1 MTRDTQVRD
10 DDMPTNILSA
20 DTGFPQ
26 LRGDQSDAE
35 KFGEIE
41 NYLYML
47 LEQLRYALNNLG
59 VENFNETSV
68 QELSDLITEP
78 VYMQLTDAE
87 GRIQALT
94 LTAQGLSQQITGLE
108 GQVTTLTATADGLN
122 ARITTAEG
130 EITTLS
136 ATAAGLNT
144 RVTDAEGNLS
154 ELSQTVSGL
163 SLGVQNAAGYSKIQL
178 LSNGVV
184 LATSGSITLG
194 GNVVFT
200 SDLTDGV
207 TQISGSNIKTGSIS
221 AIDIDGSTITGSTFQ
236 TVMNYG
242 GTNTGAVE
250 MYYLSEAYLAGVL
263 RLDDEGEGTND
274 ARYRMFLKTYT
285 VQGVDFGLKLEG
297 AGGVSMES
305 MGSSVYIA
313 AADYIRIMLNE
324 NAGADAAIHIGNTGQ
339 AVKLYGGI
347 SMEGTNLYVAM
358 SNYVTITVSG
368 GLKTINIGGTG
379 QTVNLNGTV
388 KINGV
393 TQ

>member
-1 MTRDTQVRD
+1 
-10 DDMPTNILSA
+10 MPTNILSA

-87 GRIQALT
+87 GRIQAL
-94 LTAQGLSQQITGLE
+94 
-108 GQVTTLTATADGLN
+108 TLTATADGLN

-207 TQISGSNIKTGSIS
+207 TQISGNNIKTGFIS

-250 MYYLSEAYLAGVL
+250 MYYLSEDYLAGVL
-263 RLDDEGEGTND
+263 RLDDEGTGTND